1 MKKASIF
8 LFVFFPSFL
17 SAQIVQVSAGEP
29 VPPFAT
35 PADHQLIGYFNFS
48 ADQTVRIE
56 DCKIEFQ
63 EGFNSIDHLYLSIE
77 ETPYISWGEEFL
89 VNPLTHSVDFL
100 LNFEG
105 EENASFQYFAD
116 VLSVG
121 GSTDIAYTLTCLVS
135 DYHDPSNLVWTEV
148 LSLET
153 SVYTSIRNAGKPSG
167 VIVKG
172 KILIVPPN
180 KKIEIYSMTGQEVF
194 SIKGKLAKEQYSLNL
209 PKGIYLLV
217 VDDIFSG
224 RFNFD

>member
-1 MKKASIF
+1 MKKALI
-8 LFVFFPSFL
+8 LILVFSPTFL
-17 SAQIVQVSAGEP
+17 SAQIVQISAGEP

-48 ADQTVRIE
+48 TDQTVRIE

-63 EGFNSIDHLYLSIE
+63 EGFPLIDHLYLSIE

-89 VNPLTHSVDFL
+89 VNPLLHSVDFV

-116 VLSVG
+116 VLSVS
-121 GSTDIAYTLTCLVS
+121 GSTDISYTLSCLVS
-135 DYHDPSNLVWTEV
+135 DYHDPSNSGWTEV

-180 KKIEIYSMTGQEVF
+180 KKISIYSMTGKEVF
-194 SIKGKLAKEQYSLNL
+194 SAQKKVVGEQYTLNL

-217 VDDIFSG
+217 VDGIFSG